1 MRAPEGVGT
10 FSPTNAS
17 PAPRE
22 ADTAVFLPSRFP
34 VRYAFKMGLA
44 GLRAKPLRLIVT
56 TLLAA
61 IAFLVF
67 GVFSTMITYS
77 PADMGVS
84 GLLQSAIGAA
94 TLQKKLIMHGIND
107 DGQEYTSLLPVRSG
121 ATNFTEEEAE
131 AVRAESGT
139 PFIPV
144 YDFASSIMS
153 LLSSYGKPGSDV
165 YTDSAFYKTFDS
177 ISGFADVSY
186 AKEAGFA
193 LVAGRYPEAED
204 EGMISLSVA
213 EAFVGFGYRASSD
226 ASSERIQ
233 SVEDIVGKTIRLSLS
248 TPGRSTSP

>member
-1 MRAPEGVGT
+1 MTRSGEAKEASNLVEAGPKKLAVVSGAAMTQEDEARVLAFLRANKGGILLSAEKEDVSDVRAPEGVGT

-22 ADTAVFLPSRFP
+22 EDTAVFLPSRFP
-34 VRYAFKMGLA
+34 ARYAFKMGLA

-121 ATNFTEEEAE
+121 GDQLHRGRGGGGPRG
-131 AVRAESGT
+131 VGH
-139 PFIPV
+139 
-144 YDFASSIMS
+144 
-153 LLSSYGKPGSDV
+153 
-165 YTDSAFYKTFDS
+165 
-177 ISGFADVSY
+177 
-186 AKEAGFA
+186 A
-193 LVAGRYPEAED
+193 LY
-204 EGMISLSVA
+204 S
-213 EAFVGFGYRASSD
+213 
-226 ASSERIQ
+226 RI
-233 SVEDIVGKTIRLSLS
+233 
-248 TPGRSTSP
+248 